1 MIPILFPKDETVF
14 TGKMGLGALV
24 DCISCTVTEIRD
36 TWEFECEF
44 QYPVNGRLYNKIKVG
59 CIVFVDHDATKTP
72 QPFDIYAYE
81 TSIDGITTFHAH
93 HVSYR
98 LSKYVVKPCA
108 HKTDFAISWLGYA
121 VQENYDYDSDWNIVK
136 TQRHFNEPPY
146 LFVNWYLNGRIITTT
161 SGFETDGPGDY
172 ADRTGKY
179 TIWDYGI
186 DRPKTAREVLAG
198 TEGSLFDNFH
208 CEYKWDKFKVFI
220 YAGSFSRGTDRPVTI
235 RYDYNLTGLQY
246 EYDTSNTAPAII
258 PYWIDPETNAPFY
271 LSGDKDFIPDGG
283 GVSEYD
289 RATVAASAGSNR
301 YSGDAE
307 GFCLMGG
314 TFDAIP
320 VDLSDEFDAQPT
332 PYQLLEAAYEY
343 VETHSVG
350 YPHES
355 LSVDFQWLQDFKE
368 YENYVDAQQLLLCDT
383 CTVVFPELNL
393 YKRMKVVKTVYDP
406 LADGN
411 TGRYTKLELGSS
423 TRGIFTVDSV
433 SNTQQIDPDITVIE
447 DPDLDIEVEEVDI
460 GDGTTYKIVE
470 VDTPEINDPD
480 EPAIIEEDP

>member
-14 TGKMGLGALV
+14 TGKVGLGALV

-44 QYPVNGRLYNKIKVG
+44 QYPINGRLYNKIKPG

-81 TSIDGITTFHAH
+81 TSIEGITTFHAH

-98 LSKYVVKPCA
+98 LSKYVCIPR
-108 HKTDFAISWLGYA
+108 KTRSSGAWWI
-121 VQENYDYDSDWNIVK
+121 DYIVSDAGWIDNGVFKI
-136 TQRHFNEPPY
+136 TNTHFNRVPY
-146 LFVNWYLNGRIITTT
+146 TYHTLNYSQPVGAQQCP
-161 SGFETDGPGDY
+161 GFQYRGPNLAEY
-172 ADRTGKY
+172 
-179 TIWDYGI
+179 WDYSI
-186 DRPKTAREVLAG
+186 DRPKSAREVLAG
-198 TEGSLFDNFH
+198 TEGSIFDLFH
-208 CEYKWDKFKVFI
+208 CEYKWDKFNVWCYTNGYF
-220 YAGSFSRGTDRPVTI
+220 RGTDRPVTI

-271 LSGDKDFIPDGG
+271 LSGDEDFIPDGG

-289 RATVAASAGSNR
+289 RATVAANGG
-301 YSGDAE
+301 GDE
-307 GFCLMGG
+307 GTVPGDVTNFCLMGG
-314 TFDAIP
+314 TYDAIP
-320 VDLSDEFDAQPT
+320 VDLSDEFDEQPT
-332 PYQLLEAAYEY
+332 PYQLLKAAEEY
-343 VETHSVG
+343 AETHFVNK
-350 YPHES
+350 PHES
-355 LSVDFQWLQDFKE
+355 LSVDFQWLQDFHE
-368 YENYVDAQQLLLCDT
+368 YENYIDAQQLLLCDT

-406 LADGN
+406 LAEGN

-433 SNTQQIDPDITVIE
+433 SNTPQIDPDITVIE

-470 VDTPEINDPD
+470 VDPPEINDPD

>member
-14 TGKMGLGALV
+14 TGKVGLGALV

-44 QYPVNGRLYNKIKVG
+44 QYPVNGRLYNKIKPG
-59 CIVFVDHDATKTP
+59 CIVYVDHDATKTRE
-72 QPFDIYAYE
+72 PFDIYAYE
-81 TSIDGITTFHAH
+81 TSIEGITTFHAH

-98 LSKYVVKPCA
+98 LSMRILMPDVTGITYGTDGLDGELRQAVDSAPAFNELKKHFWGLGFSDLPSSSIWRVTKP
-108 HKTDFAISWLGYA
+108 ISAREYLFGT
-121 VQENYDYDSDWNIVK
+121 ENSMFDRHHCEFCFD
-136 TQRHFNEPPY
+136 HFNVIAYMPGY
-146 LFVNWYLNGRIITTT
+146 KDSRI
-161 SGFETDGPGDY
+161 
-172 ADRTGKY
+172 
-179 TIWDYGI
+179 
-186 DRPKTAREVLAG
+186 V
-198 TEGSLFDNFH
+198 
-208 CEYKWDKFKVFI
+208 
-220 YAGSFSRGTDRPVTI
+220 RGYDRPVTI

-271 LSGDKDFIPDGG
+271 LSGDEDFIPDGG
-283 GVSEYD
+283 GVSKYD
-289 RATVAASAGSNR
+289 RATVAAAAGSNR

-320 VDLSDEFDAQPT
+320 VDLSDEFDEQPT
-332 PYQLLEAAYEY
+332 SYQLLKAAYEY
-343 VETHSVG
+343 VKTHSVG

-447 DPDLDIEVEEVDI
+447 DSDIEVEEVDI
-460 GDGTTYKIVE
+460 GDGTTYIIVE
-470 VDTPEINDPD
+470 DDSEEINDPD
-480 EPAIIEEDP
+480 EPAIIEEEP

>member
-14 TGKMGLGALV
+14 TGKVGLGALV

-44 QYPVNGRLYNKIKVG
+44 QYPINGRLYNKIKPG
-59 CIVFVDHDATKTP
+59 CIVYVDHDATKTRE
-72 QPFDIYAYE
+72 PFDIYAYE

-93 HVSYR
+93 HISYR
-98 LSKYVVKPCA
+98 LSNLILRPGTGPGMSSSSVIDYMIEGGTVLYVGDV
-108 HKTDFAISWLGYA
+108 W
-121 VQENYDYDSDWNIVK
+121 
-136 TQRHFNEPPY
+136 FNRINVAFDCY
-146 LFVNWYLNGRIITTT
+146 FVNYSKNPRFKNNDQYIIEKPI
-161 SGFETDGPGDY
+161 SV
-172 ADRTGKY
+172 
-179 TIWDYGI
+179 
-186 DRPKTAREVLAG
+186 REALAG
-198 TEGSLFDNFH
+198 SEGSVFDKFH
-208 CEYKWDKFKVFI
+208 VEYKWDGVNKRV
-220 YAGSFSRGTDRPVTI
+220 YVYGDSRGTDRPVTI

-258 PYWIDPETNAPFY
+258 PYWNDPETNAPFY
-271 LSGDKDFIPDGG
+271 LSGDEDFIPDGG

-307 GFCLMGG
+307 GFCMMGG

-433 SNTQQIDPDITVIE
+433 SNTPQIDPDITVIE

-470 VDTPEINDPD
+470 VDPEEINDPD
-480 EPAIIEEDP
+480 EPAIIEEEP

>member
-14 TGKMGLGALV
+14 TGKVGLGALV

-44 QYPVNGRLYNKIKVG
+44 QYPINGRLYNKIKVG

-81 TSIDGITTFHAH
+81 TSIEGITTFHAH

-98 LSKYVVKPCA
+98 LSKLILVPGSYTPTYTNQASSNYPSWALSGALSYIVSNSSNYTKKFNALYCGFSSTVDTNEKGNKAYSVQLTVGNKPL
-108 HKTDFAISWLGYA
+108 S
-121 VQENYDYDSDWNIVK
+121 
-136 TQRHFNEPPY
+136 
-146 LFVNWYLNGRIITTT
+146 
-161 SGFETDGPGDY
+161 
-172 ADRTGKY
+172 
-179 TIWDYGI
+179 
-186 DRPKTAREVLAG
+186 AREYLAG
-198 TEGSLFDNFH
+198 TENSVFDTYH
-208 CEYKWDKFKVFI
+208 CEFKWDKFSVI
-220 YAGSFSRGTDRPVTI
+220 PYLTSRGTDRPVTI

-271 LSGDKDFIPDGG
+271 LSGDEDFIPDGG

-289 RATVAASAGSNR
+289 RATVAAAAGSNR

-320 VDLSDEFDAQPT
+320 VDLSDEFDEQPT
-332 PYQLLEAAYEY
+332 SYQLLKAAHKY
-343 VETHSVG
+343 VKTHSVG

-433 SNTQQIDPDITVIE
+433 SNTPQIDPDITVIE
-447 DPDLDIEVEEVDI
+447 DPDLDIEAEEVDI
-460 GDGTTYKIVE
+460 GDGTTYIIVE
-470 VDTPEINDPD
+470 DDHEEINDPD